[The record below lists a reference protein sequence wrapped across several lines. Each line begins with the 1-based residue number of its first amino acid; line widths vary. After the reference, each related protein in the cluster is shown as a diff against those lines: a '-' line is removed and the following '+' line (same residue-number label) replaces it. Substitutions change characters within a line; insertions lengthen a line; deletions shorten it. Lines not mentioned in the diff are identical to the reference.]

1 MTQEYTGTIKHIG
14 ETVKVSEK
22 FRKREFV
29 ISSEGEQYQQHISFQ
44 ANQDRVDMLDNV
56 AIGDKVKVSFG
67 LNGRAWQ
74 KDTESEVKY
83 FNTLVAFS
91 VVKVGGDNF

>member
-1 MTQEYTGTIKHIG
+1 MEYTGVIKQIG

-29 ISSEGEQYQQHISFQ
+29 VSSEGEQYQQHISFQ
-44 ANQDRVDMLDNV
+44 ANQDRVDTLDNV
-56 AIGDKVKVSFG
+56 QVGDKVKVTFG
-67 LNGRAWQ
+67 LNGREW
-74 KDTESEVKY
+74 KKPETDEVKY